1 MNMSTTKKLIV
12 LLGPTASG
20 KTSLSIEIAQKL
32 NTEILSCDSRQ
43 FYKELKIGAAP
54 PSKEELVIVKHH
66 FIHHLSI
73 NENYSIGQFEKDA
86 MKKITELF
94 KAHNYLLLVGGSG
107 LYIDAICNGIDNIP
121 NISNNVREKIN
132 NEYEKNGI
140 TWLQEK
146 IKKID
151 PEFYKSVDIYNPQR
165 LKRCYEV
172 FHETGKRFSTFHKK
186 EKKKRNF
193 EIVKIGIKTD
203 REQLYKNINSRVEE
217 MIKNGLVNEAELLK
231 KFSKKNALNTVGY
244 KELFNYFDQNM
255 ELDIAI
261 EEIKKN
267 TRRLAKRQ
275 LTWFRKDKNI
285 NWYLKSEK
293 NKIIKAILK

>member
-54 PSKEELVIVKHH
+54 PSKEELAIVKHH

-86 MKKITELF
+86 IKKITELF

-107 LYIDAICNGIDNIP
+107 LYIDAICNGIDKIP

-132 NEYEKNGI
+132 NEYKKNGI

-151 PEFYKSVDIYNPQR
+151 PDFYKSADINNPQR

-172 FHETGKRFSTFHKK
+172 FHQTGKRFSTFHKK

-193 EIVKIGIKTD
+193 EIIKIGIKTD
-203 REQLYKNINSRVEE
+203 REQLYKKINTRVDK

-231 KFSKKNALNTVGY
+231 KFRKKNALNTVGY
-244 KELFNYFDQNM
+244 KELFNYFNQNI

>member
-1 MNMSTTKKLIV
+1 MSTTKKLIV

-43 FYKELKIGAAP
+43 FYKELKIGSAP
-54 PSKEELVIVKHH
+54 PSKEELAIVKHH

-86 MKKITELF
+86 IKKITELF

-107 LYIDAICNGIDNIP
+107 LYIDAICNGIDKIP

-132 NEYEKNGI
+132 NEYKKNGI

-151 PEFYKSVDIYNPQR
+151 PDFYKSADINNPQR

-172 FHETGKRFSTFHKK
+172 FHQTGKRFSTFHKK

-193 EIVKIGIKTD
+193 EIIKIGIKTD
-203 REQLYKNINSRVEE
+203 REQLYRKINTRVDK

-231 KFSKKNALNTVGY
+231 KFRKKNALNTVGY
-244 KELFNYFDQNM
+244 KELFNYFNQNI

>member
-54 PSKEELVIVKHH
+54 PSKEELAIVKHH

-86 MKKITELF
+86 INKITALF

-107 LYIDAICNGIDNIP
+107 LYIDAICNGIDKIP

-132 NEYEKNGI
+132 NEYKKNGI

-151 PEFYKSVDIYNPQR
+151 PDFYKSADINNPQR

-172 FHETGKRFSTFHKK
+172 FHQTGKRFSTFHKK

-193 EIVKIGIKTD
+193 EIIKIGIKTD
-203 REQLYKNINSRVEE
+203 REQLYRKINTRVDK

-231 KFSKKNALNTVGY
+231 KFRKKNALNTVGY
-244 KELFNYFDQNM
+244 KELFNYFNQNI

>member
-1 MNMSTTKKLIV
+1 MSTTKKLIV

-54 PSKEELVIVKHH
+54 PSKEELTIVNHH

-86 MKKITELF
+86 IAKITELF

-107 LYIDAICNGIDNIP
+107 LYIDAICNGLDNIP
-121 NISNNVREKIN
+121 NISNNIREKIN
-132 NEYEKNGI
+132 NEYKKNGI

-151 PEFYKSVDIYNPQR
+151 PEFYKSADINNPQR

-172 FHETGKRFSTFHKK
+172 FHQTGKRFSTFHKK

-193 EIVKIGIKTD
+193 EVIKIGIKTD
-203 REQLYKNINSRVEE
+203 REQLYKKINTRVDK

-231 KFSKKNALNTVGY
+231 KFREKNALNTVGY
-244 KELFNYFDQNM
+244 KELFKYFDQNI
-255 ELDIAI
+255 ELDVAI

-275 LTWFRKDKNI
+275 LTWFRKDKKI
-285 NWYLKSEK
+285 NWFLKSEK
-293 NKIIKAILK
+293 NKIFKAILK

>member
-1 MNMSTTKKLIV
+1 MSTTKKLIV

-54 PSKEELVIVKHH
+54 PSKEELAIVKHH
-66 FIHHLSI
+66 FVHHLSI

-86 MKKITELF
+86 IAKITELF

-151 PEFYKSVDIYNPQR
+151 PEFYKSVDINNPQR

-193 EIVKIGIKTD
+193 EIIKIGIKTD
-203 REQLYKNINSRVEE
+203 REQLYKKINTRVDK

-231 KFSKKNALNTVGY
+231 KFREKNALNTVGY
-244 KELFNYFDQNM
+244 KELFKYFGQNI
-255 ELDIAI
+255 ELDVAI

-293 NKIIKAILK
+293 NEIIEAILK

>member
-54 PSKEELVIVKHH
+54 PSKEELAIVNHH

-86 MKKITELF
+86 IAKITELF

-107 LYIDAICNGIDNIP
+107 LYINAICNGIDNIP

-151 PEFYKSVDIYNPQR
+151 PEFYKSSDINNPQR

-193 EIVKIGIKTD
+193 EIIKIGIKTD
-203 REQLYKNINSRVEE
+203 REQLYKKINTRVDK

-231 KFSKKNALNTVGY
+231 KFREKNALNTVGY
-244 KELFNYFDQNM
+244 KELFNYFDQNI
-255 ELDIAI
+255 ELDVAI

-293 NKIIKAILK
+293 NEIIEAILK

>member
-1 MNMSTTKKLIV
+1 MSTTKKLIV

-32 NTEILSCDSRQ
+32 NTEIISCDSRQ

-54 PSKEELVIVKHH
+54 PSKEELAIVKHH

-86 MKKITELF
+86 INKITALF

-107 LYIDAICNGIDNIP
+107 LYIDAICDGIDKIP

-132 NEYEKNGI
+132 NEYKKNGI

-151 PEFYKSVDIYNPQR
+151 PDFYKSADINNPQR

-172 FHETGKRFSTFHKK
+172 FHQTGKRFSTFHKK

-193 EIVKIGIKTD
+193 EIIKIGIKTD
-203 REQLYKNINSRVEE
+203 REQLYKKINTRVDK

-231 KFSKKNALNTVGY
+231 KFRKKNALNTVGY
-244 KELFNYFDQNM
+244 KELFNYFNQNI

>member
-1 MNMSTTKKLIV
+1 MSTTKKLIV

-54 PSKEELVIVKHH
+54 PSKEELAIVNHH

-86 MKKITELF
+86 ITKITELF
-94 KAHNYLLLVGGSG
+94 NAHNYLLLVGGSG

-151 PEFYKSVDIYNPQR
+151 PEFYKYVDINNPQR

-193 EIVKIGIKTD
+193 EIVKIGIKTE
-203 REQLYKNINSRVEE
+203 REQLYKKINSRVDK

-231 KFSKKNALNTVGY
+231 NFSKKNALNTVGY
-244 KELFNYFDQNM
+244 KELFNYFDHNT

>member
-54 PSKEELVIVKHH
+54 PSKEELAIVKHH
-66 FIHHLSI
+66 FVHHLSI
-73 NENYSIGQFEKDA
+73 NENYSIGQFEKEA
-86 MKKITELF
+86 IKKITELF

-151 PEFYKSVDIYNPQR
+151 PEFYKSVDINNPQR

-193 EIVKIGIKTD
+193 EIIKIGIKTD
-203 REQLYKNINSRVEE
+203 REQLYKKINTRVDK

-231 KFSKKNALNTVGY
+231 KFREKNALNTVGY
-244 KELFNYFDQNM
+244 KELFNYFDQNI

-261 EEIKKN
+261 DEIKKN

-293 NKIIKAILK
+293 NEIIEAILK

>member
-1 MNMSTTKKLIV
+1 MSTTKKLIV

-54 PSKEELVIVKHH
+54 PSKEELAIVKHH

-73 NENYSIGQFEKDA
+73 DENYSIGQFEKDA
-86 MKKITELF
+86 IKKITELF

-107 LYIDAICNGIDNIP
+107 LYIDVICNGIDNIP
-121 NISNNVREKIN
+121 NISKNVREKIN

-151 PEFYKSVDIYNPQR
+151 PDFYKSADINNPQR

-172 FHETGKRFSTFHKK
+172 FHQTGKRFSTFHKK

-193 EIVKIGIKTD
+193 EIIKIGIKTD
-203 REQLYKNINSRVEE
+203 REQLYKKINTRVDK

-231 KFSKKNALNTVGY
+231 KFRKKNALNTVGY
-244 KELFNYFDQNM
+244 KELFNYFNQNI

-285 NWYLKSEK
+285 HWYLKSEK